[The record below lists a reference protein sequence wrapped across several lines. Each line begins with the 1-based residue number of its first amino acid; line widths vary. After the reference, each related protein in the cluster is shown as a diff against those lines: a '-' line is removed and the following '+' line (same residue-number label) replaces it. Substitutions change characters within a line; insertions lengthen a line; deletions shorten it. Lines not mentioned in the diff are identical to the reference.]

1 MDFPAHRN
9 LTETHWSRV
18 CTECLPE
25 CQMIAVFHSTD
36 LLTFEI
42 CEAIDWFVCAHDTET
57 LVCHTEKM
65 IAAVGVNITDQAV
78 EFRVIDLLTTV
89 VKRIKNTWKIKDC
102 QVTHERNLRCS
113 ILYDKWD
120 ISI

>member
-1 MDFPAHRN
+1 MLLKTDIN

-25 CQMIAVFHSTD
+25 CQMITVFHSTD
-36 LLTFEI
+36 LLTFKV
-42 CEAIDWFVCAHDTET
+42 CKAIDWFVCAHDTET

-65 IAAVGVNITDQAV
+65 IAAV

-113 ILYDKWD
+113 ILHDKRD

>member
-1 MDFPAHRN
+1 MLLKTDIN

-25 CQMIAVFHSTD
+25 CQMITVFHSTD
-36 LLTFEI
+36 LLTFKV
-42 CEAIDWFVCAHDTET
+42 CKAIDWFVCAHDTEA
-57 LVCHTEKM
+57 LVSHTEKM
-65 IAAVGVNITDQAV
+65 IAAVCINITDQAV

-89 VKRIKNTWKIKDC
+89 VERIKNTWKIKDC
-102 QVTHERNLRCS
+102 QITHERNLRCS
-113 ILYDKWD
+113 ILHDKRD